1 VREKGIAAPTRR
13 PGICDFVPVDGTWAN
28 IGARQHPALLRCLRE
43 MRAAGFES
51 LLDERRLLALMQLSR
66 IAARRSAGALIELGV
81 YKGGGAAAVSWNL
94 RREGILRPFHLCDT
108 FRGLPE
114 PLDWEVHYEADFN
127 DTDLEAVSNRLRCF
141 IPEFPYEFHQGF
153 FSETL
158 PALSESTFC
167 FAHVDADLYSS
178 VMEACE
184 FLYPRIARG
193 GIIVFDDYG
202 APTCPGAKKAV
213 DEFFAERLESPT
225 HVAQCAYG
233 VILGQVETDFQKLLA
248 TQVLPPALARAVVR
262 TPLRIGGREV
272 LRISEKL
279 AVPERTKQLVAP
291 LLPRNAK
298 AGKSEPTVGT
308 ARSILVVRGDGI
320 GDLVL
325 TSPFLR
331 ELRRSNPD
339 AWITLVADSRFV
351 NLVELCPYVNE
362 VLPFDPRYGGRFG
375 RLGQHGK
382 ALTLARKY
390 LWKRKFDLALLPRWD
405 ADYYESA
412 FVAYFSGAPWRVGYA
427 ENVSKAKQRLNRGYD
442 TLLTRAFDA
451 PEVRHEVERSLDFLK
466 RAGGSVREDRLE
478 LWLSA
483 KDREGA
489 RTALVSRGV
498 TQGETLVAI
507 APGAAVPKRVWRL
520 GRFIELGRALKQEL
534 GARILIV
541 GANEDRA
548 VAARLREEVGPSAID
563 LTGETTLRQTAALLE
578 HTILVVANDSGPMH
592 LGAAAGA
599 AVLEISCHPTNGNAL
614 HDNSPMRFRPW
625 CKEFEV
631 LQPTEP
637 AAPCTDGCEWHEA
650 HCILGVSVEMA
661 LNAARRLRGT
671 SSEITER
678 ASGAPGG

>member
-1 VREKGIAAPTRR
+1 
-13 PGICDFVPVDGTWAN
+13 
-28 IGARQHPALLRCLRE
+28 

-51 LLDERRLLALMQLSR
+51 LLDERRLLALMLLSR
-66 IAARRSAGALIELGV
+66 IAAERSPGALIELGV

-94 RREGILRPFHLCDT
+94 RRQGIQRVFHLCDT
-108 FRGLPE
+108 FRGLPK

-127 DTDLEAVSNRLRCF
+127 DTDLETVSNRLRGF
-141 IPEFPYEFHQGF
+141 IPEFPYEFHQGL

-158 PALSESTFC
+158 PALAAITFC

-184 FLYPRIARG
+184 FLYPRMTRG

-213 DEFFAERLESPT
+213 DEFFAGRLESPT

-233 VILGQVETDFQKLLA
+233 VMLGEAEVDFQKLLA
-248 TQVLPPALARAVVR
+248 THVLPTALLRAIMR
-262 TPLRIGGREV
+262 TPLRIGGRQV

-279 AVPERTKQLVAP
+279 AEPERTKRLVAP
-291 LLPRNAK
+291 LLPRKGQLAK
-298 AGKSEPTVGT
+298 REPNIAS
-308 ARSILVVRGDGI
+308 ARSILVVRGDAI

-331 ELRRSNPD
+331 ELRGSNPD

-362 VLPFDPRYGGRFG
+362 VLPFDPRYTGRFG

-382 ALTLARKY
+382 ALALARKH
-390 LWKRKFDLALLPRWD
+390 LWKREFDVALLPRWD

-427 ENVSKAKQRLNRGYD
+427 ESVSGRKQRQNRGYD
-442 TLLTRAFDA
+442 TLLTLPFDDH
-451 PEVRHEVERSLDFLK
+451 EVKHEVERSLDFL
-466 RAGGSVREDRLE
+466 RRIGGSVGEDRLE

-483 KDREGA
+483 EDRETA
-489 RTALVSRGV
+489 RTALAARGV
-498 TQGETLVAI
+498 RSGETLVAI
-507 APGAAVPKRVWRL
+507 APGAGVAKRVWRL
-520 GRFIELGRALKQEL
+520 GRFIELGRALSREL
-534 GARILIV
+534 GARLLIV
-541 GANEDRA
+541 GANEDKA
-548 VAARLREEVGPSAID
+548 AAARLREEVGPAAID

-578 HTILVVANDSGPMH
+578 HATLMIANDSGPMH
-592 LGAAAGA
+592 MGAAAGA
-599 AVLEISCHPTNGNAL
+599 AILEISCHPKSGKAL
-614 HDNSPMRFRPW
+614 HDNSPLRFRPW
-625 CKEFEV
+625 CREFEV
-631 LQPTEP
+631 LQPNEP
-637 AAPCTDGCEWHEA
+637 APPCTEGCEWHEP

-661 LNAARRLRGT
+661 LSAARRLRAT
-671 SSEITER
+671 SAGIRER
-678 ASGAPGG
+678 GRGVPGG

>member
-1 VREKGIAAPTRR
+1 VR
-13 PGICDFVPVDGTWAN
+13 PGLCDFVPIDGTWAD
-28 IGARQHPALLRCLRE
+28 IGARQHPALLNCLRE
-43 MRAAGFES
+43 MRSAGFES
-51 LLDERRLLALMQLSR
+51 LLDERRLLALMQLSQ
-66 IAARRSAGALIELGV
+66 IAAERSPGALIELGV

-94 RREGILRPFHLCDT
+94 RKRRILRPFHLCDT
-108 FRGLPE
+108 FRGLPK

-127 DTDLEAVSNRLRCF
+127 DTDVETVSNRLRSF

-158 PALSESTFC
+158 PALSETTFC

-184 FLYPRIARG
+184 FLYPRIPRG

-213 DEFFAERLESPT
+213 DEFFAKRLETPT

-233 VILGQVETDFQKLLA
+233 VMVGEAEIDFQRLLA
-248 TQVLPPALARAVVR
+248 TRVLPAALARAVVR

-279 AVPERTKQLVAP
+279 AVPERTKRLAAP
-291 LLPRNAK
+291 LLPRNAQ
-298 AGKSEPTVGT
+298 AAKSEPNVAS
-308 ARSILVVRGDGI
+308 ARSILVVRGDAI

-339 AWITLVADSRFV
+339 AWITLVTDSRFV
-351 NLVELCPYVNE
+351 SLVELCPYVNE
-362 VLPFDPRYGGRFG
+362 VLPFDPHYAGRFG
-375 RLGQHGK
+375 KLGQHGK
-382 ALTLARKY
+382 ALALARKY

-412 FVAYFSGAPWRVGYA
+412 FVGYFSGAPWRAGYA
-427 ENVSKAKQRLNRGYD
+427 ESVSGTKRRVNRGYD
-442 TLLTRAFDA
+442 TLLTRAFDDH
-451 PEVRHEVERSLDFLK
+451 EVKHEVERSLDFLRK
-466 RAGGSVREDRLE
+466 MGGNVREDRLE

-483 KDREGA
+483 EDREAA
-489 RTALVSRGV
+489 RKALVSRGL
-498 TQGETLVAI
+498 TPGDTLVAI
-507 APGAAVPKRVWRL
+507 APGAGVPKRVWRL
-520 GRFIELGRALKQEL
+520 GRFIEVGCALTQEL
-534 GARILIV
+534 GAHLLIL
-541 GANEDRA
+541 GAKEDGA
-548 VAARLREEVGPSAID
+548 AAARLKEQIGPSAID
-563 LTGETTLRQTAALLE
+563 LTGEMTLRQTAALLE
-578 HTILVVANDSGPMH
+578 HATLLVANDSGPMH

-599 AVLEISCHPTNGNAL
+599 AVLEISCHPKNGDPL

-637 AAPCTDGCEWHEA
+637 AAPCTDACEWHEA

-671 SSEITER
+671 SSEITKR